1 MGKKHKRIKRETL
14 ISYLMI
20 APEMILMLI
29 FIFIPIVYAF
39 YISLF
44 DWNAMGTKTFVGIS
58 NYLKMMQDLTFKS
71 SLLVTG
77 KYALIYVLTV
87 YVLSLAAAV
96 FVNSIRSNKRQQA
109 CRIGIYLPNTV
120 SINCRQRPYGHF
132 LFNSRNGYIN
142 KILDG
147 IGVGRQLFLGSRS
160 QALICVAIVG
170 IWVVFGYNMI
180 IFLSALKDV
189 PSEYYEAA
197 KIDGANAVQRFFKIT
212 LPSIKGTTIFVLVT
226 SLIAS
231 FQAFDQIRVMTSG
244 GPGKTTEVTV
254 YYIFQLAFEQYRFG
268 YASTIAVSLS
278 LIIMVVTVIQMK
290 LLRFK

>member
-1 MGKKHKRIKRETL
+1 MKKKHNRINNEGL
-14 ISYLMI
+14 VSYLMI

-29 FIFIPIVYAF
+29 FIFIPILYAF

-44 DWNAMGTKTFVGIS
+44 DWNALGTKSFVGIS
-58 NYLKMMQDLTFKS
+58 NYLKMLKDSTFKN
-71 SLLVTG
+71 SLIVTA
-77 KYALIYVLTV
+77 KYAIIYVLAV

-96 FVNSIRSNKRQQA
+96 FVNSIKGNKRQQA

-120 SINCRQRPYGHF
+120 STIVAATLWTF

-142 KILDG
+142 KIFEGLG
-147 IGVGRQLFLGSRS
+147 IGRQLFLGSRS

-189 PSEYYEAA
+189 PVEYYEAA

-212 LPSIKGTTIFVLVT
+212 LPLIKGTTIFILIT

-231 FQAFDQIRVMTSG
+231 FQAFDQVRVMTSG
-244 GPGKTTEVTV
+244 GPGGATQVTV
-254 YYIFQLAFEQYRFG
+254 FYIFQLAFEQYRFG

-278 LIIMVVTVIQMK
+278 LIIMLITVTQMK
-290 LLRFK
+290 LLKFK

>member
-1 MGKKHKRIKRETL
+1 MKKKHNRINNEGL
-14 ISYLMI
+14 VSYLMI

-29 FIFIPIVYAF
+29 FIFIPILYAF

-44 DWNAMGTKTFVGIS
+44 DWNALGTKSFVGIS
-58 NYLKMMQDLTFKS
+58 NYLKMLKDSTFKN
-71 SLLVTG
+71 SLIVTA
-77 KYALIYVLTV
+77 KYAIIYVLAV

-96 FVNSIRSNKRQQA
+96 FVNSIKGNKRQQA

-120 SINCRQRPYGHF
+120 STIVAATLWTF

-142 KILDG
+142 KIFEGLG
-147 IGVGRQLFLGSRS
+147 IGRQLFLGSRS

-189 PSEYYEAA
+189 PVEYYESA
-197 KIDGANAVQRFFKIT
+197 KIDGANAVQRFFKMT
-212 LPSIKGTTIFVLVT
+212 LPLIKGTTIFVLIT

-231 FQAFDQIRVMTSG
+231 FQAFDQVRVMTSG
-244 GPGKTTEVTV
+244 GPGKATQVTV
-254 YYIFQLAFEQYRFG
+254 FYIFQLAFEQYRFG

-278 LIIMVVTVIQMK
+278 LIIMLITVIQMK
-290 LLRFK
+290 LLKFK

>member
-96 FVNSIRSNKRQQA
+96 FVNSIRSNKRQA
-109 CRIGIYLPNTV
+109 RRELT
-120 SINCRQRPYGHF
+120 
-132 LFNSRNGYIN
+132 
-142 KILDG
+142 DG
-147 IGVGRQLFLGSRS
+147 SEGSS
-160 QALICVAIVG
+160 PWL
-170 IWVVFGYNMI
+170 
-180 IFLSALKDV
+180 
-189 PSEYYEAA
+189 
-197 KIDGANAVQRFFKIT
+197 
-212 LPSIKGTTIFVLVT
+212 
-226 SLIAS
+226 
-231 FQAFDQIRVMTSG
+231 TSG
-244 GPGKTTEVTV
+244 CHQGLGHALVCE
-254 YYIFQLAFEQYRFG
+254 
-268 YASTIAVSLS
+268 
-278 LIIMVVTVIQMK
+278 
-290 LLRFK
+290 

>member
-71 SLLVTG
+71 SLLVTE

-120 SINCRQRPYGHF
+120 STIVAATLWTF

>member
-96 FVNSIRSNKRQQA
+96 FVNSGMQNRHIPAQYSFD
-109 CRIGIYLPNTV
+109 
-120 SINCRQRPYGHF
+120 NCRSDLMDIP
-132 LFNSRNGYIN
+132 
-142 KILDG
+142 
-147 IGVGRQLFLGSRS
+147 
-160 QALICVAIVG
+160 
-170 IWVVFGYNMI
+170 
-180 IFLSALKDV
+180 
-189 PSEYYEAA
+189 
-197 KIDGANAVQRFFKIT
+197 VQFKKWIY
-212 LPSIKGTTIFVLVT
+212 
-226 SLIAS
+226 
-231 FQAFDQIRVMTSG
+231 Q
-244 GPGKTTEVTV
+244 
-254 YYIFQLAFEQYRFG
+254 
-268 YASTIAVSLS
+268 
-278 LIIMVVTVIQMK
+278 
-290 LLRFK
+290 

>member
-96 FVNSIRSNKRQQA
+96 FVNSILIQRIRCRLMHMDFYCIYIMEERQME
-109 CRIGIYLPNTV
+109 L
-120 SINCRQRPYGHF
+120 
-132 LFNSRNGYIN
+132 
-142 KILDG
+142 
-147 IGVGRQLFLGSRS
+147 
-160 QALICVAIVG
+160 
-170 IWVVFGYNMI
+170 W
-180 IFLSALKDV
+180 
-189 PSEYYEAA
+189 
-197 KIDGANAVQRFFKIT
+197 
-212 LPSIKGTTIFVLVT
+212 TIF
-226 SLIAS
+226 
-231 FQAFDQIRVMTSG
+231 
-244 GPGKTTEVTV
+244 
-254 YYIFQLAFEQYRFG
+254 
-268 YASTIAVSLS
+268 
-278 LIIMVVTVIQMK
+278 
-290 LLRFK
+290 

>member
-87 YVLSLAAAV
+87 YVLSLAAAAYTCPIQ
-96 FVNSIRSNKRQQA
+96 FRQ
-109 CRIGIYLPNTV
+109 L
-120 SINCRQRPYGHF
+120 SQRPYGH
-132 LFNSRNGYIN
+132 SCSIQEMD
-142 KILDG
+142 I
-147 IGVGRQLFLGSRS
+147 
-160 QALICVAIVG
+160 
-170 IWVVFGYNMI
+170 
-180 IFLSALKDV
+180 
-189 PSEYYEAA
+189 
-197 KIDGANAVQRFFKIT
+197 
-212 LPSIKGTTIFVLVT
+212 SIKF
-226 SLIAS
+226 
-231 FQAFDQIRVMTSG
+231 
-244 GPGKTTEVTV
+244 
-254 YYIFQLAFEQYRFG
+254 
-268 YASTIAVSLS
+268 
-278 LIIMVVTVIQMK
+278 
-290 LLRFK
+290 

>member
-109 CRIGIYLPNTV
+109 SLRISWN
-120 SINCRQRPYGHF
+120 Q
-132 LFNSRNGYIN
+132 
-142 KILDG
+142 ILAASV
-147 IGVGRQLFLGSRS
+147 I
-160 QALICVAIVG
+160 AIVPTVLLFGVLQRYYLEG
-170 IWVVFGYNMI
+170 I
-180 IFLSALKDV
+180 
-189 PSEYYEAA
+189 
-197 KIDGANAVQRFFKIT
+197 
-212 LPSIKGTTIFVLVT
+212 
-226 SLIAS
+226 
-231 FQAFDQIRVMTSG
+231 
-244 GPGKTTEVTV
+244 KTT
-254 YYIFQLAFEQYRFG
+254 G
-268 YASTIAVSLS
+268 
-278 LIIMVVTVIQMK
+278 MK
-290 LLRFK
+290 E